1 MKVERVMKRYYRNRL
16 ADLPAARRPVTHSPA
31 AGESPGFR
39 VPSRWENAIGAAV
52 TAGWL
57 FHLFLPERWFL
68 FGRITSALRIGF

>member
-16 ADLPAARRPVTHSPA
+16 AALPPAKRPAASFLPDADRPRL
-31 AGESPGFR
+31 R